1 MHSIRYGYAPES
13 FNDVW
18 NLNANR
24 DHDYQLR
31 NNNEFALPAPRIE
44 FVKKQ
49 PIYTLPNEWN
59 SLGNSRFQRN
69 AVTFRIEL
77 KITYLTPRMRS
88 KIKYNCMFI
97 LCLFVYLLRWGY
109 QAVFQLLLQCS
120 FACLCAGLCPS
131 ALFPPV
137 PFCPSA
143 LHWVP
148 RVVHATSYPQ
158 KNSCCP
164 FTQCL

>member
-1 MHSIRYGYAPES
+1 
-13 FNDVW
+13 
-18 NLNANR
+18 
-24 DHDYQLR
+24 
-31 NNNEFALPAPRIE
+31 
-44 FVKKQ
+44 
-49 PIYTLPNEWN
+49 
-59 SLGNSRFQRN
+59 
-69 AVTFRIEL
+69 
-77 KITYLTPRMRS
+77 MRS

-143 LHWVP
+143 PHWVP

-158 KNSCCP
+158 KTLAVLSHIVCNCITRIQVKTELLYPVSYLYP
-164 FTQCL
+164 FFPNYMSYLLNLLVTCIVKTSI